1 MSAHFHF
8 LPVAAADVSS
18 VGFFI
23 FFLSHISSEIKWR
36 LVLQSGRFTGTVLRF
51 VTQ

>member
-23 FFLSHISSEIKWR
+23 FFFYLISHQKSSGGLCYSR
-36 LVLQSGRFTGTVLRF
+36 GVLLEPSSAS
-51 VTQ
+51 